1 MRLAL
6 NKTNNKTCFFKCSPC
21 NKKKRKRERE
31 TKMKP
36 LNYYK
41 S

>member
-21 NKKKRKRERE
+21 NKKKERERE
-31 TKMKP
+31 RNENETT
-36 LNYYK
+36 
-41 S
+41 